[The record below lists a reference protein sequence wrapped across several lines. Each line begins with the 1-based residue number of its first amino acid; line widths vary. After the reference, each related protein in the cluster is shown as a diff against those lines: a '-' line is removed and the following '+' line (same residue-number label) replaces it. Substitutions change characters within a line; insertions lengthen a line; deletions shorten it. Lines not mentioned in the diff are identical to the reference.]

1 MLNGENLSIKPAA
14 TVSAKKPG
22 RRGKNAATGGL
33 LALVLVFALLV
44 LVLLIL
50 VLILLVLAAVLIVIH
65 RIDSS
70 FFFRRLP
77 PQG

>member
-1 MLNGENLSIKPAA
+1 MVDIAHCK
-14 TVSAKKPG
+14 
-22 RRGKNAATGGL
+22 TGYRKRDTRL
-33 LALVLVFALLV
+33 FLALVLVFALLV